1 MSKRAAESTYRPKGY
16 GISPSLARARA
27 PFRTQ
32 NVITGFTLFGF
43 AASVWAYS
51 IYAVKQ
57 DNFDD
62 VDFEALN
69 TSVEEKARRISLED
83 EAKAKKGGGV
93 KSMAHE
99 TEGRLSASGSTLL
112 DSTTTVAMSNDRSTV
127 ATSADQ
133 RGLLHRLPGVSKLYN
148 PGEMSLVS
156 RAPPVDQLGRMGD
169 RLEDWRQ
176 V

>member
-1 MSKRAAESTYRPKGY
+1 MSKRAAESSYRPKGY

-57 DNFDD
+57 ENFDD

-83 EAKAKKGGGV
+83 EARAKNKGSARMSDERLKAAK
-93 KSMAHE
+93 
-99 TEGRLSASGSTLL
+99 ASTPNPSTSVSF
-112 DSTTTVAMSNDRSTV
+112 DVQEETVASKT
-127 ATSADQ
+127 ADQ
-133 RGLLHRLPGVSKLYN
+133 RGFLHQLPWVSKLYN
-148 PGEMSLVS
+148 AGETSSISQSPPIDRVS
-156 RAPPVDQLGRMGD
+156 DPVSGRP
-169 RLEDWRQ
+169 